1 MSKQSL
7 QLQQLNN
14 KMLAFASLKQVAI
27 PPTGWIKAIRTAIG
41 MSMRQLGNKLSISKQ
56 GVLDIEKREK
66 DGSITI
72 KSLKEI
78 ARALDMQ
85 LVYGFVPNDGSLDAL
100 IERRATELATQIV
113 WRTSNTMKLED
124 QGNTQKRIEMA
135 IKERAEEIKNEMPKI
150 LWD

>member
-1 MSKQSL
+1 MGKKSL
-7 QLQQLNN
+7 QIQQLNA
-14 KMLAFASLKQVAI
+14 KMLGFAKLKQVAI

-41 MSMRQLGNKLSISKQ
+41 MSIQQLGNKLSISKQ
-56 GVLDIEKREK
+56 AIMDIERREK
-66 DGSITI
+66 EGSITI

-100 IERRATELATQIV
+100 IEKRATELATKIV
-113 WRTSNTMKLED
+113 LRTSNTMKLED
-124 QGNTQKRIEMA
+124 QGNTNKRIQKA
-135 IKERAEEIKNEMPKI
+135 IEERAATIKNEMPKI

>member
-1 MSKQSL
+1 MGKKSL
-7 QLQQLNN
+7 QIQQLNA
-14 KMLAFASLKQVAI
+14 KMLGFAKLKQVAI

-41 MSMRQLGNKLSISKQ
+41 MSMEQLGNKLSISKQ
-56 GVLDIEKREK
+56 AIMDIERREK
-66 DGSITI
+66 EGSITI

-100 IERRATELATQIV
+100 IEKRATELATKIV
-113 WRTSNTMKLED
+113 LRTSNTMKLED
-124 QGNTQKRIEMA
+124 QGNTNKRIQKA
-135 IKERAEEIKNEMPKI
+135 IEERALTIKNEMPKI